1 MKNKGSKKT
10 WLIVTIIAIIAVLI
24 VGYLMNR
31 GLNKNYVENGS
42 KLETADSSKESN
54 KNKKEKKTKEE
65 LEKEKEEEEKEIV
78 KGSNHIKKAADY
90 VYDTKEIRE
99 YTRNKKEYDGK
110 KLVFL
115 TFDDGANHKITPQ
128 ILDILKEKDAK
139 GTFFVLG
146 KNVNENTKDVLEREL
161 EEGHAIAM
169 HSFGHDYAHLYPG
182 RVANKE
188 NILSDLE
195 KTDSALKEI
204 LGEDFKS
211 GVWRYPGG
219 HMSWKGL
226 EATDEAMEEKGVAW
240 IDWNSLSGD
249 AEPKSR
255 RPETAAGM
263 VEFTEKSLQ
272 MSGQTDIAVVLMHDA
287 ENKTQT
293 VEALPKIIDYFKDNG
308 YEFGILK

>member
-1 MKNKGSKKT
+1 MKKKGNKSSLLLGTIVVIVVVLLIGFFITKSLGNKYDTDGTKIESSKKT
-10 WLIVTIIAIIAVLI
+10 KKSAEEIA
-24 VGYLMNR
+24 
-31 GLNKNYVENGS
+31 
-42 KLETADSSKESN
+42 
-54 KNKKEKKTKEE
+54 
-65 LEKEKEEEEKEIV
+65 KEKEEEENSIV
-78 KGSNHIKKAADY
+78 KGSNHIQKASEYA
-90 VYDTKEIRE
+90 YDTAKIRSYSSGE
-99 YTRNKKEYDGK
+99 EEYDGK

-139 GTFFVLG
+139 ATFFVLG
-146 KNVNENTKDVLEREL
+146 KNVNENTKDVLQREL
-161 EEGHAIAM
+161 EEGHSIAM
-169 HSFGHDYAHLYPG
+169 HSYGHDYQNLYPG
-182 RVANKE
+182 RVGNTE
-188 NILSDLE
+188 NIMNDVK
-195 KTDSALKEI
+195 KTDTALKEV

-226 EATDEAMEEKGVAW
+226 DGSVEAMKEDGIAW

-249 AEPKSR
+249 AEPKKR
-255 RPETAAGM
+255 RPTTAEGM

-272 MSGQTDIAVVLMHDA
+272 MSGQTDVAVVLMHDA